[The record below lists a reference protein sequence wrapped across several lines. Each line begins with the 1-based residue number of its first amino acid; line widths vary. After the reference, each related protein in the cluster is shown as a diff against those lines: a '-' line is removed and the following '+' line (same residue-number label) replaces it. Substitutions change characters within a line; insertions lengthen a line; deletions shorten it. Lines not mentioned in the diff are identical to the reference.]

1 MHLPIT
7 ETWCA
12 RTDSYK
18 HAFIEASKALVFN
31 AAQVKLTMG
40 IPRLIS
46 YLQPYSVPAVL
57 GCKTPQ
63 CSEHH
68 RDHPSDNGKVVIDG
82 PGFAFHVFY
91 ALLAC
96 KPPSLNPFDATPS
109 YAEIG
114 QAAIAFLQELRLY
127 GLTMYKLLNISI
139 WSSAEIYAARKSTL
153 MAVYLNEKKMYD

>member
-1 MHLPIT
+1 MHLP
-7 ETWCA
+7 
-12 RTDSYK
+12 K
-18 HAFIEASKALVFN
+18 HGVHRQIAYVNAFIEASEALVFR
-31 AAQVKLTMG
+31 AVQVKLTMG

-46 YLQPYSVPAVL
+46 HLQPYSVPALL

-68 RDHPSDNGKVVIDG
+68 PDHPSDNGKIVIDG

-96 KPPSLNPFDATPS
+96 KSPSLNPFDATPS

-114 QAAIAFLQELRLY
+114 QGAIAFLEELRLY

-139 WSSAEIYAARKSTL
+139 WSSAEIYAARKFTL
-153 MAVYLNEKKMYD
+153 MAVYLSEKKMYD